1 MCRCPRGEE
10 KIAWGPARQRIK
22 AWSRRSYG
30 AVADSFIAGVVP
42 REYHAEGSE
51 DCTAHPNGP
60 VSAGGAKATLLLLL
74 LECSAF
80 TRGLPA
86 FLLAHGSL
94 LSAGRVM

>member
-1 MCRCPRGEE
+1 MCRCPGVKRRSLGGLRVS
-10 KIAWGPARQRIK
+10 A
-22 AWSRRSYG
+22 SRPGLVRSYG

-60 VSAGGAKATLLLLL
+60 VSAGSAKATLLLLL